1 MAGEAGQR
9 VGLDAE
15 ALEEL
20 VGGVA
25 LGLAAGLLLLA
36 AAAEQ
41 REAELDLLSPERG
54 PHPRAGRGYQRR
66 HLLPALH
73 TRGAEQHAENI

>member
-1 MAGEAGQR
+1 MTGEAGQR

-41 REAELDLLSPERG
+41 REAELNFFSLER
-54 PHPRAGRGYQRR
+54 
-66 HLLPALH
+66 
-73 TRGAEQHAENI
+73 